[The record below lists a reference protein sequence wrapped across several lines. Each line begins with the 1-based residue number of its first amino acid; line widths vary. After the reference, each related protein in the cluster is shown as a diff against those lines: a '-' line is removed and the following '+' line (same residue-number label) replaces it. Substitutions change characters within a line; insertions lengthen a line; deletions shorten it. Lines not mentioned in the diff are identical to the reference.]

1 MKTLKAVR
9 YLRVSSEHQV
19 EGTSL
24 RTQYDV
30 TTKKGK
36 TEFIV
41 TFEDAG
47 HSAGLLLNAP
57 APLFISTKSLKSEFQ
72 NIFHCSLRPPVFLL

>member
-24 RTQYDV
+24 RTQY
-30 TTKKGK
+30 
-36 TEFIV
+36 ERHH
-41 TFEDAG
+41 EERE
-47 HSAGLLLNAP
+47 N
-57 APLFISTKSLKSEFQ
+57 
-72 NIFHCSLRPPVFLL
+72 